1 MKLTPIAQSIVLQT
15 YVKFLIESAE
25 GDASAVQKQLFSLGT
40 ELKKDGENI
49 TDDEVQAAMLSALID
64 ADGNVANVDVS
75 DIDSIKKE
83 IKESRSYINEA
94 GALHAVEAVGTVL
107 GNSAFLHIL
116 AEGLQKLGFEGVNEN
131 SMKTK
136 IEKVVSR
143 IKKVTGFPAKVMEK
157 SFAWIAKKLGFSK
170 FGQIIA
176 GITGTIVATV
186 LLLAL
191 AAYLFPSISSG
202 ILVIFAITGMIGKS
216 AEIYNL
222 IKKLINHIKRHQSK
236 VKLA

>member
-1 MKLTPIAQSIVLQT
+1 MKLAPIAQSIVLQT

-25 GDASAVQKQLFSLGT
+25 GDASAVQKQLFSLGA

-64 ADGNVANVDVS
+64 ANGKVANVDVS

-83 IKESRSYINEA
+83 IKESRSYINES
-94 GALHAVEAVGTVL
+94 GILHSIEAVGTVL

-116 AEGLQKLGFEGVNEN
+116 AEGLQKLGFKEVDEK

-136 IEKVVSR
+136 VEKVIFG

-157 SFAWIAKKLGFSK
+157 SFAWIAEKLGFSK
-170 FGQIIA
+170 FGQKIA
-176 GITGTIVATV
+176 GISGTILATV

-191 AAYLFPSISSG
+191 AAYLFPSITSG
-202 ILVIFAITGMIGKS
+202 ILIMFAITGMAGKS
-216 AEIYNL
+216 AEIYKL
-222 IKKLINHIKRHQSK
+222 IKELINYIKEHQEE